1 MLRVG
6 GGQQQMPPMD
16 PSMGQQPQDMPMDG
30 MPPMDPQ
37 MMGGDPTQDQNGM
50 PPMDNMSQDN
60 NQSQFDTNFDAGVEA
75 DEDTDPKKYIQQL
88 TGKLSTTL
96 NSYNSENADDEG
108 LNKYV
113 AKMIVKASTKNM
125 DDAQKKEIIKAINT
139 SATSTSEDET
149 EPEEGGEEEQ
159 IDVNVEDNMQPQ
171 DDMAMQPM
179 QEGKRVY
186 KKKDLKLLSEKIR
199 KNMK

>member
-1 MLRVG
+1 MLKVG
-6 GGQQQMPPMD
+6 GGQNQMPPQD
-16 PSMGQQPQDMPMDG
+16 LGLEQQPQDMPMDG

-37 MMGGDPTQDQNGM
+37 AMGGDPMQGAGEM

-60 NQSQFDTNFDAGVEA
+60 GQSQFDTNFDAGVEA

-96 NSYNSENADDEG
+96 NNFNSENSDEG

-125 DDAQKKEIIKAINT
+125 DDASKKEVIKAINT
-139 SATSTSEDET
+139 SSEE
-149 EPEEGGEEEQ
+149 EPVEDNPEGGEQPMEQ
-159 IDVNVEDNMQPQ
+159 PMDAMPQ
-171 DDMAMQPM
+171 DGGQL
-179 QEGKRVY
+179 QEKMLTKKQAREITEAIKRN
-186 KKKDLKLLSEKIR
+186 LK
-199 KNMK
+199 